1 MQRSQHV
8 DVAIVTGSRSP
19 CCRQQQ
25 QNCSSRTFKTEI
37 GNLMSAFICRTFW
50 PKMAVFGGKIGEG
63 MVQCWPLM
71 NFLLLGIV
79 TSVPFLAQIAQD
91 MRTWKCG
98 QADRHTLWQRWT
110 EFIIC
115 PVLYAIA
122 VGQNIE
128 SEGRLRLTSSHV
140 CYKNC

>member
-1 MQRSQHV
+1 
-8 DVAIVTGSRSP
+8 
-19 CCRQQQ
+19 
-25 QNCSSRTFKTEI
+25 
-37 GNLMSAFICRTFW
+37 MSAFIFRTFW

-98 QADRHTLWQRWT
+98 QTDTRCDRDELNLLS
-110 EFIIC
+110 
-115 PVLYAIA
+115 VL
-122 VGQNIE
+122 
-128 SEGRLRLTSSHV
+128 
-140 CYKNC
+140 CYML